1 MSKRCAVLNCTN
13 FRHQGD
19 FVGPLCAPCWAFM
32 AEGRGVHSQLFR
44 NAVEATGYAALNHVT
59 SDQVPLVRKEHG
71 LYLGDDDDEEVG
83 HGG

>member
-1 MSKRCAVLNCTN
+1 MGQRCVVLNCTN

-19 FVGPLCAPCWAFM
+19 FVGPLCAPCWGFVV
-32 AEGRGVHSQLFR
+32 EGRGVHSQAFR
-44 NAVEATGYAALNHVT
+44 NAVEATSYAALNGVK

-71 LYLGDDDDEEVG
+71 LYIGDEDGEVG